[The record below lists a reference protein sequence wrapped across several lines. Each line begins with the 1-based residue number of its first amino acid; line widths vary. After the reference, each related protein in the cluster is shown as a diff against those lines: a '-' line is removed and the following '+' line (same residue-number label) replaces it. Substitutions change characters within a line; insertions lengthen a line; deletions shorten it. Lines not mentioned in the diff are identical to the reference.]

1 MFGLGNPGAR
11 YEETR
16 HNVGFMVVDELAR
29 RLGSSFRKK
38 LFRSY
43 SLAKATHQGQT
54 LTLVKPLSFMNESG
68 RAVREALRE
77 TDGDVSRIIVV
88 CDSLDLSPGNCRLKL
103 RGSSGGQKGLAS
115 IIRALGTEDFP
126 RIVVGI
132 GRPAHRSQVVSHVLH
147 APRGGD
153 AELIEGGVQRAADAV
168 LRLLTEDP
176 TRVMNDL
183 NRKEPA
189 SETSASSAGSGAPVG

>member
-1 MFGLGNPGAR
+1 MVFGLGNPGKR
-11 YEETR
+11 YEDSR

-29 RLGSSFRKK
+29 GLGATFRKK

-43 SLAKATHQGQT
+43 ALAKGSRDGDT

-77 TDGDVSRIIVV
+77 TGAGLAEILVV

-115 IIRALGTEDFP
+115 VIRSLGTEEFA
-126 RIVVGI
+126 RLVIGI
-132 GRPAHRSQVVSHVLH
+132 GRPARKSQVVSHVLRP
-147 APRGGD
+147 PRGEE
-153 AELIEGGVQRAADAV
+153 AEAIDSGVQRAADAV
-168 LRLLTEDP
+168 LRLLVEDP
-176 TRVMNDL
+176 SRVMNDL
-183 NRKEPA
+183 NRKEA
-189 SETSASSAGSGAPVG
+189 AQ

>member
-1 MFGLGNPGAR
+1 MVFGLGNPGAR

-16 HNVGFMVVDELAR
+16 HNVGFMVADELAR
-29 RLGSSFRKK
+29 RLGSSFRKR

-43 SLAKATHQGQT
+43 SLAKASHLGQS

-68 RAVREALRE
+68 GAVREALRE
-77 TDGDVSRIIVV
+77 TGGQLAEVLVV

-115 IIRALGTEDFP
+115 VIRALGTEDFM
-126 RIVVGI
+126 RIVIGI
-132 GRPAHRSQVVSHVLH
+132 GRPAHRTQVVSHVLR
-147 APRGGD
+147 APRGAD
-153 AELIEGGVQRAADAV
+153 AQAIEEGVQRAAEAV
-168 LRLLTEDP
+168 LRLLVEDP
-176 TRVMNDL
+176 PRVMNDL

-189 SETSASSAGSGAPVG
+189 AEPHGAG

>member
-43 SLAKATHQGQT
+43 SMAKVTHQGQA

-68 RAVREALRE
+68 AAVREALRE
-77 TDGDVSRIIVV
+77 TDGDLSDILVV

-115 IIRALGTEDFP
+115 IIRSLGTEDFP
-126 RIVVGI
+126 RIVIGI
-132 GRPAHRSQVVSHVLH
+132 GRPAHKSQVVSHVLR
-147 APRGGD
+147 APRGAD
-153 AELIEGGVQRAADAV
+153 ADLIDDAVQRAADAV

-189 SETSASSAGSGAPVG
+189 ASVGPGSPARAE